1 MSRSGIT
8 YLALALCTFQGL
20 ETKYVKQLCFGCDC
34 SSVYVVIILRLLM
47 QIYIIYIYIV
57 MEVANK
63 PELPPLPRLGTSAAD
78 MPDVTKL
85 QL

>member
-1 MSRSGIT
+1 
-8 YLALALCTFQGL
+8 
-20 ETKYVKQLCFGCDC
+20 
-34 SSVYVVIILRLLM
+34 
-47 QIYIIYIYIV
+47 